1 MWVIVGMGIFSV
13 VLGLVGLAFPATAT
27 KLNTRFSNAR
37 AKQAF
42 ADPKHWWDRP
52 GSQMRFAAIAGLV
65 VGVMGI
71 IAGFVGGHKAH

>member
-1 MWVIVGMGIFSV
+1 MWVIVGMGGFFV
-13 VLGLVGLAFPATAT
+13 LLGLLGLAFPATAT

-42 ADPKHWWDRP
+42 ADPKHWWDRSA
-52 GSQMRFAAIAGLV
+52 SQMRFAAIASMV
-65 VGVMGI
+65 VGGMGI